1 MPKESVMLKTTDI
14 LFQSRLI
21 LAEILYR
28 LPDYPSILQTFVWQK
43 EDLPPL
49 YPELKHFL
57 QFWQAELEGKIYMVR
72 VDQKALYTP
81 SNFQHLDFDG
91 YLH

>member
-1 MPKESVMLKTTDI
+1 MHKTTDI
-14 LFQSRLI
+14 LFQSRII

-28 LPDYPSILQTFVWQK
+28 MPDYPSVLQTFIWQK
-43 EDLPPL
+43 EDLPPI

-57 QFWQAELEGKIYMVR
+57 QFWHAELEGKIYMVR
-72 VDQKALYTP
+72 VNSKELYTP
-81 SNFQHLDFDG
+81 TDFQHVDFDG